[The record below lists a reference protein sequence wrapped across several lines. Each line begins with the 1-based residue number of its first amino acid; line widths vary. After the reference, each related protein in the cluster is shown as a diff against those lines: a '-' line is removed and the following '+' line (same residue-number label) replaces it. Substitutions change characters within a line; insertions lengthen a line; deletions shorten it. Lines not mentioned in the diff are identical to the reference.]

1 MYLEFYGL
9 KEKPFSLT
17 PDPTFL
23 YYSEAHKR
31 AVAFLKYGLQE
42 SKGFLQLTGPV
53 GSGKTTLLR
62 AILGELDES
71 TRTAYIINPSAPFP
85 DLLRSIM
92 KDLEIPNIPQTR
104 IKIEL
109 LDFFHNYLLL
119 QMRRHNSVI
128 VIFDE
133 AQNISLKNLEE
144 IRMLSNFET
153 TKGKL
158 IQIVFVGQPELIQTL
173 DRPDLRQLKQRIQV
187 RYNLSPLNPLEVKEY
202 IDHRLK
208 IAGSDGS
215 IQFRDDACRAI
226 YDFSGGIPRLINSVC
241 DVALLI
247 GYVGERKSF
256 GADVI
261 EEATGELNGTFNA
274 ESADGSELDEPLL
287 FESDEDT
294 DSEPDPIA
302 VAPDMLEVPEVRE
315 LDTAVSAGAETGG
328 EPPILSQ
335 EKTQPAIQAKGSDQ
349 DAEPPALGEKQTTS
363 ITAIGP
369 EMSAGVEESVHSP
382 AEHTDLEDG
391 KEEQSAKELND
402 SPGGEPLGGIES
414 AGPPIF
420 VNERA
425 SEREADSSAIAPE
438 ELVASDEID
447 SKEGLDA
454 APFLHAESEI
464 EPPVALDDTEER
476 DRQAENVDR
485 DAEALSLSEKQATAV
500 TLIEPDLDEVTPEAL
515 EKATE
520 LANLDDGKNGTA
532 SKAGIAEEDT
542 ILDPSDV
549 APTLCIPEASEAA
562 RPPAEIP
569 KSHTDLLH
577 SYLRHSKT
585 GRFHVPGSS
594 VTSFGA
600 SEKSLG
606 MRLRGII
613 GKNSKKDNGDVADAA
628 DGSEALP
635 AERGKSGP
643 PDRER
648 RQRGHRHRKTKLFS
662 SRKPDNIKVAAL
674 MAGGNVILGNTSQIS
689 VGKIGFYLSPP
700 DVRNGKIQQFIPFK
714 QALALR
720 FLGDFQEGWKKN
732 CSPTIHA
739 PSGRQIVATLL
750 NGEVVEG
757 STPKKFDP
765 ECLRFFVLSTGPEGE
780 PLWTLV
786 ERAGTIG
793 IRTEDF
799 VEGIYSDQPLSL
811 LELVETFIFGDEK
824 ICDHESSGD
833 AHFKSGDLDEALQ
846 EYRLA
851 LDNGADAGRLEFKI
865 ALSHFNLGTWYLKEN
880 RFQEAK
886 AEFLRVNVDS
896 RLLKKARAKAIMI
909 ERVDG
914 TLEDTS
920 AVEKER

>member
-1 MYLEFYGL
+1 MYMEFYGL

-23 YYSEAHKR
+23 YYSQAHRR

-71 TRTAYIINPSAPFP
+71 ARTAYIINPSAPFP

-119 QMRRHNSVI
+119 QMRRHNSVV

-208 IAGSDGS
+208 IAGSNGS
-215 IQFRDDACRAI
+215 IQFRDDACREI
-226 YDFSGGIPRLINSVC
+226 YGFSGGIPRLINSVC

-247 GYVGERKSF
+247 GYVSERKSF
-256 GADVI
+256 GPDVI
-261 EEATGELNGTFNA
+261 KEAIGELNGTFNA
-274 ESADGSELDEPLL
+274 ESADGNELDEPLL
-287 FESDEDT
+287 FESDEGT
-294 DSEPDPIA
+294 DSGPDPIA
-302 VAPDMLEVPEVRE
+302 IAPDMLEVPEVRE
-315 LDTAVSAGAETGG
+315 LDTALSADAETGD
-328 EPPILSQ
+328 EQPILSQ
-335 EKTQPAIQAKGSDQ
+335 EKTQPAIRAQGFDQ
-349 DAEPPALGEKQTTS
+349 DVEALALGETQTTS

-369 EMSAGVEESVHSP
+369 EMSTSVEESAQSL
-382 AEHTDLEDG
+382 AEHTDPEDG
-391 KEEQSAKELND
+391 EEEQNTEELND
-402 SPGGEPLGGIES
+402 SRGGETLGGFES
-414 AGPPIF
+414 AEPPIF
-420 VNERA
+420 VDERA
-425 SEREADSSAIAPE
+425 SKREADSSAIAPE
-438 ELVASDEID
+438 KLAVSDETG
-447 SKEGLDA
+447 SNEGFDA
-454 APFLHAESEI
+454 APFLHAGSEI
-464 EPPVALDDTEER
+464 EPPIALDDTEER
-476 DRQAENVDR
+476 NRQTENADR
-485 DAEALSLSEKQATAV
+485 DAEALSFSEKQATAV

-532 SKAGIAEEDT
+532 SKAGIAEEDA
-542 ILDPSDV
+542 ILDPSDA
-549 APTLCIPEASEAA
+549 APTLCIPEASDAA
-562 RPPAEIP
+562 RPRAEMP
-569 KSHTDLLH
+569 KPQTELLH

-585 GRFHVPGSS
+585 GRFHVPGSGI
-594 VTSFGA
+594 TGFGA

-613 GKNSKKDNGDVADAA
+613 GKSANKDNGDAA
-628 DGSEALP
+628 GATDGSESLP
-635 AERGKSGP
+635 AERGKSKP

-648 RQRGHRHRKTKLFS
+648 RQRGRRHRKTKLFS
-662 SRKPDNIKVAAL
+662 SRKPDNVKVAAL
-674 MAGGNVILGNTSQIS
+674 MAGGKVILGNTSQIS

-700 DVRNGKIQQFIPFK
+700 NVRNGKIQHFIPFK

-720 FLGDFQEGWKKN
+720 FLDDFQEGWKKN

-750 NGEVVEG
+750 NGEVLEG

-786 ERAGTIG
+786 EREGTIG
-793 IRTEDF
+793 IRTENF
-799 VEGIYSDQPLSL
+799 VEGIYADEPLSL

-833 AHFKSGDLDEALQ
+833 AHFKTEDLDAALQ

-851 LDNGADAGRLEFKI
+851 LENGADAGRLEFKI
-865 ALSHFNLGTWYLKEN
+865 ALSHFNLGIKHLKEN

-886 AEFLRVNVDS
+886 TEFLRVNVDS

-909 ERVDG
+909 ERMDG
-914 TLEDTS
+914 ILEDTT